1 MEIRNTSL
9 ERINDL
15 IRVSVMGFETKN
27 QQPTCVGLGYRVWNP
42 RLTVEV
48 VGSSGGGSVT
58 GECAG
63 LSGLLSLLDSP
74 IVDIV
79 DFL

>member
-1 MEIRNTSL
+1 
-9 ERINDL
+9 
-15 IRVSVMGFETKN
+15 MGFETKN
-27 QQPTCVGLGYRVWNP
+27 QQPTCVGLGYRVRNP
-42 RLTVEV
+42 RLTVGV
-48 VGSSGGGSVT
+48 VGSSGGGSVR